1 MQPGS
6 RIAHFEVLGLVGSG
20 GMAAA
25 YRTQHEPEVA
35 WRSESIALSFLAS
48 TVTTEAA

>member
-25 YRTQHEPEVA
+25 YRTHHEPKTA
-35 WRSESIALSFLAS
+35 WELGAVALSFLAS
-48 TVTTEAA
+48 TLTTEAA